1 MKIKPISILTA
12 IITGIAL
19 TFSAAAAQADISES
33 AGFAVESE
41 RAFSVLAPYDKNYVQ
56 ISWNT
61 SERENCGVP
70 IVDGESVLLPS
81 GHTITRLSEK
91 NGEVLGTAELTEKV
105 SENCKGAIIG
115 KMIVQPA
122 RTSIFTVDS
131 ETMSVKNSRKFGEIV
146 TDVGVLDNHVY
157 FGVKTDSAYKF
168 ICAEL
173 DSLDTAWEYDS
184 EKPVTSPALLNG
196 QVIFGAGKN
205 LVSATE
211 SARVENPVGAEITH
225 VFAGKYAV
233 FMSCADGNL
242 RKLRL
247 AEDGKTEPDSLME
260 CKLGGE
266 LSAPAEYEN
275 RVYVGSSEGF
285 FVLDGLNM
293 EVAKEFPEMKNS
305 SAPVICYGGGQ
316 RAYTAA
322 PHADPNGNRWYLYA
336 VLDNDDGISAG
347 EIAKIIDFTDG
358 KTAVSERGVMYFRD
372 ASGQLWAIAV
382 SETNVLMIII
392 KIVLTLAIIVMALI
406 IIRAW
411 VKRHTAKQ
419 PPQY

>member
-1 MKIKPISILTA
+1 MKLKPISILAA

-19 TFSAAAAQADISES
+19 TVNVMANQPDMSKS

-41 RAFSVLAPYDKNYVQ
+41 RAFPVLAPYDKSYVR

-61 SERENCGVP
+61 AERENCGVP
-70 IVDGESVLLPS
+70 IMDGESVLLPG

-91 NGEVLGTAELTEKV
+91 NGEELAVAELNEKV
-105 SENCKGAIIG
+105 SENCKGAIVG
-115 KMIVQPA
+115 GTIVQPA
-122 RTSIFTVDS
+122 RTSLFTVDS

-173 DSLDTAWEYDS
+173 DSLDTVWEYDS
-184 EKPVTSPALLNG
+184 EKPVTSPALLSG
-196 QVIFGAGKN
+196 QVIFGAGEN

-211 SARVENPVGAEITH
+211 SARVENPVSAEITH
-225 VFAGKYAV
+225 VFAGEYAV

-247 AEDGKTEPDSLME
+247 TEDGKTEPDSLME

-275 RVYVGSSEGF
+275 RVYVGSTEGF

-322 PHADPNGNRWYLYA
+322 PHTDPNGDRWYLYA
-336 VLDNDDGISAG
+336 VLNDDDGISVS
-347 EIAKIIDFTDG
+347 EIAKIIDFTNG

-372 ASGQLWAIAV
+372 ARGQLWALAI
-382 SETNVLMIII
+382 SETNIFMIIV
-392 KIVLTLAIIVMALI
+392 KVVLTLAIIVMALI

-411 VKRHTAKQ
+411 VKRHAAKQ